1 MNLKRMFPLLL
12 LVALFTTSCTTVRV
26 VTDYDRDANF
36 GQYKSFAFYRPGV
49 DKAKISDLDK
59 RRILRAID
67 EELSMKG
74 LTKSD
79 NPDLMVSFFTKES
92 ERVDVYNNNFGWGW
106 GWNPWWG
113 PGWAGSTVSRT
124 SEGTLFIDLI
134 DTKTNQL
141 IWQGI
146 GQGDLITSGDI
157 DRKEKRIKEIV
168 HEILAKYPP
177 DLTK

>member
-12 LVALFTTSCTTVRV
+12 LVALITTSCTTVRV